1 MYNNLLCNPCD
12 KSNLE
17 VKTIKNLDV
26 RNPKIYLISVYRKK
40 SILKLGEPMEF
51 VKYVDVDSAIYQS
64 TFDTLEAKKFTLEEA
79 SYIVTAMSKMLPE
92 FFMINLNPSYHV
104 QKEYGKL

>member
-1 MYNNLLCNPCD
+1 MYNNLLCTPCD
-12 KSNLE
+12 NSNLE
-17 VKTIKNLDV
+17 VEPMKDSNV
-26 RNPKIYLISVYRKK
+26 RNPKIYLISIYRKK
-40 SILKLGEPMEF
+40 NILKLGEPIEF
-51 VKYVDVDSAIYQS
+51 VKFVDVDCALYQI
-64 TFDTLEAKKFTLEEA
+64 TWDTLEAKKFTLEEA

>member
-1 MYNNLLCNPCD
+1 MYNNLLCTPCD
-12 KSNLE
+12 NSNLE
-17 VKTIKNLDV
+17 VQPMKDSNV
-26 RNPKIYLISVYRKK
+26 RNPKIYLISIYRKK
-40 SILKLGEPMEF
+40 NIVKLGEPIEF
-51 VKYVDVDSAIYQS
+51 VKFVDVDCALYQI
-64 TFDTLEAKKFTLEEA
+64 TCDTLEAKKFNLEEA

>member
-1 MYNNLLCNPCD
+1 MYNNLLCTPCD
-12 KSNLE
+12 NSNLE
-17 VKTIKNLDV
+17 VQPMKDSNV
-26 RNPKIYLISVYRKK
+26 RNPKIYLISIHRKK
-40 SILKLGEPMEF
+40 NIFKLGEPIEF
-51 VKYVDVDSAIYQS
+51 VKFVDVDCAIYQI
-64 TFDTLEAKKFTLEEA
+64 TCDTLEAKKFTLEEA

>member
-1 MYNNLLCNPCD
+1 MYNNLLCTPCD
-12 KSNLE
+12 NSNLE
-17 VKTIKNLDV
+17 VQPMKDSNVI
-26 RNPKIYLISVYRKK
+26 NPKIYLISIYRKK
-40 SILKLGEPMEF
+40 NIVKLGEPIEF
-51 VKYVDVDSAIYQS
+51 IKFVDVDCALYQI
-64 TFDTLEAKKFTLEEA
+64 TCETLEAKKFTLEEA

>member
-1 MYNNLLCNPCD
+1 MYNNLLCSPCD
-12 KSNLE
+12 NSNLE
-17 VKTIKNLDV
+17 VQPMKDSNV
-26 RNPKIYLISVYRKK
+26 RNPKIYLISIHRKK
-40 SILKLGEPMEF
+40 NILKLGEPIEF
-51 VKYVDVDSAIYQS
+51 VKFVDVDCAIYQI
-64 TFDTLEAKKFTLEEA
+64 TCDTLEAKKFTLEEA

>member
-1 MYNNLLCNPCD
+1 MYNNLLCTPCD
-12 KSNLE
+12 NSNLE
-17 VKTIKNLDV
+17 IQPMKDSNV
-26 RNPKIYLISVYRKK
+26 RNPKIYLISIYRKK
-40 SILKLGEPMEF
+40 NILKLGEPIEF
-51 VKYVDVDSAIYQS
+51 VKFVDVDCALYQI
-64 TFDTLEAKKFTLEEA
+64 TCDTLEAKKFTLEEA

>member
-12 KSNLE
+12 NSNLE

-40 SILKLGEPMEF
+40 NILKLGEPMEF
-51 VKYVDVDSAIYQS
+51 LKYVDVDSVMYQP
-64 TFDTLEAKKFTLEEA
+64 TMDTLEAKKFTLEEA

>member
-1 MYNNLLCNPCD
+1 
-12 KSNLE
+12 
-17 VKTIKNLDV
+17 
-26 RNPKIYLISVYRKK
+26 
-40 SILKLGEPMEF
+40 MEF

-92 FFMINLNPSYHV
+92 FFMINLNQSYHV

>member
-1 MYNNLLCNPCD
+1 MYNNLLCTPCD
-12 KSNLE
+12 NSNLE
-17 VKTIKNLDV
+17 VQPMKDSYV
-26 RNPKIYLISVYRKK
+26 RNPKIYLISIYRKK
-40 SILKLGEPMEF
+40 NIVKLGEPIEF
-51 VKYVDVDSAIYQS
+51 VKFVDVDCALYQI
-64 TFDTLEAKKFTLEEA
+64 TCDTLEAKKFTLEEA

>member
-1 MYNNLLCNPCD
+1 MYNNLLCSPCHN
-12 KSNLE
+12 SNLE
-17 VKTIKNLDV
+17 VKEIKNPNV
-26 RNPKIYLISVYRKK
+26 RNPKIYLISVYCKK
-40 SILKLGEPMEF
+40 TYLQFREPLDF
-51 VKYVDVDSAIYQS
+51 IKFVDVDSVIYQS
-64 TFDTLEAKKFTLEEA
+64 TIDTLEAKKFTLEEA

>member
-1 MYNNLLCNPCD
+1 MYNNLLCTPCD
-12 KSNLE
+12 NSNLE
-17 VKTIKNLDV
+17 VQPMKDSNV
-26 RNPKIYLISVYRKK
+26 RNPKIYLISIYRKK
-40 SILKLGEPMEF
+40 NILKLGEPIEF
-51 VKYVDVDSAIYQS
+51 VKFVDVDCALYQI
-64 TFDTLEAKKFTLEEA
+64 TCDTLEAKKFTLGEA

>member
-1 MYNNLLCNPCD
+1 MYTDLLCTPCNNSD
-12 KSNLE
+12 ME
-17 VKTIKNLDV
+17 VKTIRNPDV

-40 SILKLGEPMEF
+40 NILQLGEPIEF
-51 VKYVDVDSAIYQS
+51 IKFADVECALYH
-64 TFDTLEAKKFTLEEA
+64 TTWDTLEAKKFTLDEA
-79 SYIVTAMSKMLPE
+79 SYIVTALSKMLPE

>member
-1 MYNNLLCNPCD
+1 MYTDLLCTPCD
-12 KSNLE
+12 NTNME

-40 SILKLGEPMEF
+40 NILKLGEPLEF
-51 VKYVDVDSAIYQS
+51 IKFVDVDSATYQP
-64 TFDTLEAKKFTLEEA
+64 TMDTLEAKKFTLEEA

>member
-1 MYNNLLCNPCD
+1 
-12 KSNLE
+12 
-17 VKTIKNLDV
+17 
-26 RNPKIYLISVYRKK
+26 
-40 SILKLGEPMEF
+40 MEF

>member
-1 MYNNLLCNPCD
+1 MYNNLLCTPCD
-12 KSNLE
+12 NFNME

-40 SILKLGEPMEF
+40 NILKLGEPLEF
-51 VKYVDVDSAIYQS
+51 IKFVDVDSATYQP
-64 TFDTLEAKKFTLEEA
+64 TMDTLEAKKFTLEEA

>member
-1 MYNNLLCNPCD
+1 M
-12 KSNLE
+12 E

-40 SILKLGEPMEF
+40 NILKLGEPLEF
-51 VKYVDVDSAIYQS
+51 IKFVDVDSATYQP
-64 TFDTLEAKKFTLEEA
+64 TMDTLEAKKFTLEEA

>member
-1 MYNNLLCNPCD
+1 MYNNLLCTPCD
-12 KSNLE
+12 NSNLE
-17 VKTIKNLDV
+17 VQPMKDSNI

-40 SILKLGEPMEF
+40 NILKLGEPIEF
-51 VKYVDVDSAIYQS
+51 VKFVDVDCALYQI
-64 TFDTLEAKKFTLEEA
+64 TCDTLEAKKFTLEEA

-92 FFMINLNPSYHV
+92 FFMINLNSSYHV

>member
-1 MYNNLLCNPCD
+1 MYNNLLCTPCD
-12 KSNLE
+12 NSNLE
-17 VKTIKNLDV
+17 IQPMKDSNV
-26 RNPKIYLISVYRKK
+26 RNPKIYLISIYRKK
-40 SILKLGEPMEF
+40 NIVKLGEPIEF
-51 VKYVDVDSAIYQS
+51 VKFVDVDCAIYQI
-64 TFDTLEAKKFTLEEA
+64 TCDTLEAKKFTLEEA

>member
-12 KSNLE
+12 NTNME
-17 VKTIKNLDV
+17 IKTIKNLDV

-40 SILKLGEPMEF
+40 NILKLGEPIEF
-51 VKYVDVDSAIYQS
+51 VKFVDVNCAIYQI
-64 TFDTLEAKKFTLEEA
+64 TWEILEAKKFTLEEA